1 MSCLAV
7 GHYNYLIVCDGNSL
21 ESISTTNWVS
31 GYAKGTLGF
40 FLKRIP
46 EKIYMFGRQTSTGRL

>member
-7 GHYNYLIVCDGNSL
+7 GRYNHLIVCDCNSL

-31 GYAKGTLGF
+31 GYAAGTLGF

-46 EKIYMFGRQTSTGRL
+46 EKIYMFSRQTLIGPL